1 MENAI
6 IDLSAVI
13 GVYPICNTGAVLV
26 HAIDY
31 GEDRVLAS
39 VNGADLAWCELTE
52 EYMETTE
59 ELELGFRLGEL
70 FIPFC
75 EVMRFTGGAI

>member
-1 MENAI
+1 M

-13 GVYPICNTGAVLV
+13 GVYALCNTGAVLI

-31 GEDRVLAS
+31 GEDKVLAS
-39 VNGADLAWCELTE
+39 VNGVSPEWCPLTE